1 MRVTNTY
8 IVKVSHKKI
17 VDNYHLPDTSP
28 MTVKKEYFTE
38 LYLTFK
44 EEYYLNV
51 RHENRLVKIDEK
63 KAKELLKNK

>member
-8 IVKVSHKKI
+8 IVKYSYIDSTLISLLGIRIK
-17 VDNYHLPDTSP
+17 S
-28 MTVKKEYFTE
+28 KKEYFTE

-51 RHENRLVKIDEK
+51 KHENRLVKIDEK